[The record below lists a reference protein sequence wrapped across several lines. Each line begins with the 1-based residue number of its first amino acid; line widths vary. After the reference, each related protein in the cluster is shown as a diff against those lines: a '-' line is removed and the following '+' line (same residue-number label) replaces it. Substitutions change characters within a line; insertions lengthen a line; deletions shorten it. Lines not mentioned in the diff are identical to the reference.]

1 MLTDQD
7 PFIRDVTGPQEL
19 HCVLTLNWQFDIIE
33 KKKFV
38 PVHVNFVYFLQI
50 LHLTWG
56 GSI

>member
-7 PFIRDVTGPQEL
+7 PFIRDVTGPQAL
-19 HCVLTLNWQFDIIE
+19 HCVLTLNWQFDKIE
-33 KKKFV
+33 KTFV

-50 LHLTWG
+50 LHLNWG